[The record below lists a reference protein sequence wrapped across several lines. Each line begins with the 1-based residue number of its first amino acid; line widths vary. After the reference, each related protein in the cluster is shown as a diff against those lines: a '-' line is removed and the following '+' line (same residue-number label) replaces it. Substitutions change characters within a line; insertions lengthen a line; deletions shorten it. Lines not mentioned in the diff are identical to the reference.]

1 MARLLRPVLA
11 AFAVLLAAVS
21 YPASAGMPPDQRGDG
36 WAVAAPEAAGFDPAA
51 LEALAEDILRGGHG
65 NIHAVLV
72 EHDGRL
78 VFERYFEGSDESW
91 GQVLGTVR
99 FGPDSLHDL
108 RSVTKSVTTLLLG
121 VALGSGYDQ
130 ALDAPVTSYF
140 PDLEGRFGEGAGQ
153 VKLRHVLTMTAGL
166 QWNEMSVPYT
176 DPDNDEVRMSGV
188 HDPVALVLGR
198 PVQELPGTRWDYNG
212 GLTQVVAGLIE
223 RRTGKRLREYA
234 DEILFSPLGIVTYE
248 WRGSRKWGVGGL
260 PSAASGLR
268 LRPRDLAKIGSLALH
283 DGAWR
288 GRQVVPAEWIT
299 LIRQRAVETIP
310 WVPDGTYGYGFMWYS
325 GRLKDGSDLEVLGAS
340 GNGQQRLYVVPA
352 RRVVVT
358 VLAGMYNQRSKG
370 EVERLFREI
379 LAAQRTER

>member
-1 MARLLRPVLA
+1 MVRLLRPILA
-11 AFAVLLAAVS
+11 TVAVMLTTAWQ
-21 YPASAGMPPDQRGDG
+21 PAWAGTPPELRDDG

-51 LEALAEDILRGGHG
+51 LEALAEDIPRGGYG

-91 GQVLGTVR
+91 GQTLGTVR
-99 FGPDSLHDL
+99 FGPDNLHDL

-140 PDLEGRFGEGAGQ
+140 PDVEGRFGEGADQ

-176 DPDNDEVRMSGV
+176 NPDNDETRMYGV
-188 HDPVALVLGR
+188 HDPVAMVLGR
-198 PVQELPGTRWDYNG
+198 PVQEPPGAHWNYSG

-223 RRTGKRLREYA
+223 RRAGKGLRAYA
-234 DEILFSPLGIVTYE
+234 DEVLFSPLDIVTYE
-248 WRGSRKWGVGGL
+248 WLGPRKWGVGGP

-283 DGAWR
+283 DGVWR
-288 GRQVVPAEWIT
+288 GRQVVPAEWIA
-299 LIRQRAVETIP
+299 LIRQRAVESIP
-310 WVPDGTYGYGFMWYS
+310 WSSDGTYGYGFMWYP
-325 GRLKDGSDLEVLGAS
+325 GRLKDGSDLEVFGAS

-358 VLAGMYNQRSKG
+358 VLAGMYNQRPKG
-370 EVERLFREI
+370 ETQRLFRKVLE
-379 LAAQRTER
+379 AQQAGR